1 MPIEYIGNEL
11 HNALVT
17 HGVNCTCCDPE
28 ESTLHPNR
36 EMDARPAFMHVVG
49 GHWRSLVGL
58 FHIRTWTTPEQYL
71 AVVQHDHPRWSH
83 EVSMAGCGSD

>member
-36 EMDARPAFMHVVG
+36 EMDERPAWITVAIGWVRHLTITRHGPTQYGDPRVSDLFGYPVG
-49 GHWRSLVGL
+49 S
-58 FHIRTWTTPEQYL
+58 
-71 AVVQHDHPRWSH
+71 
-83 EVSMAGCGSD
+83 GSD